1 MSLWTRDSWKNLRRK
16 SRRNSWGDVKIEPDP
31 KTVDFR
37 AIVLLCDQL
46 TVGVCSFEDKREWM
60 EPAIV
65 SHVARLLRV
74 NDDDV
79 RNVVKRWFSDKTEV
93 W

>member
-1 MSLWTRDSWKNLRRK
+1 MTAWTGDSWKRK
-16 SRRNSWGDVKIEPDP
+16 KVTADP
-31 KTVDFR
+31 KAAAADPR
-37 AIVLLCDQL
+37 AVTMLCDQL
-46 TVGVCSFEDKREWM
+46 TVGVCSFSDKREWM

-79 RNVVKRWFSDKTEV
+79 RNVVKRWFSDKMTV
-93 W
+93 TW